1 MKQEQVDVLLWYT
14 LQIDPNRVYQNRTS
28 IRKRRE
34 GMAEVETKHDK
45 FKRLATPRVTNA
57 LKKIELI
64 GNLSSSGYEYTPE
77 EVEKIFT
84 ALQQTLDSTKAR
96 FSKGKKEEPKKF
108 EL

>member
-1 MKQEQVDVLLWYT
+1 
-14 LQIDPNRVYQNRTS
+14 
-28 IRKRRE
+28 
-34 GMAEVETKHDK
+34 MAEGESKVVEGESKHDK

-77 EVEKIFT
+77 EVEKIFS
-84 ALQQTLDSTKAR
+84 ALQQTLESTKNR
-96 FSKGKKEEPKKF
+96 FSKSKKEETKKF